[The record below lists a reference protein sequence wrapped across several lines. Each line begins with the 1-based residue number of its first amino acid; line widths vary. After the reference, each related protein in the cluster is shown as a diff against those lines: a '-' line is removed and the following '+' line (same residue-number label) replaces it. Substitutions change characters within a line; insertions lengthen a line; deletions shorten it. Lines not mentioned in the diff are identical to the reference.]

1 MSGDINVTVTDT
13 NNRKTRHPK
22 AGFLQRDLIGV
33 AAILIVAAIGYF
45 LFPDNLALLTRIL
58 AIALLVLSLDLVT
71 GYCGVATLGQAALY
85 GAGAYA
91 AGILSA
97 HYGIAD
103 PLLMT
108 FGGIAAGAVA
118 GLLCSV
124 VMLRAHGLPQLVLSI
139 ALVYLFH
146 EFANKAS
153 SWTGGSDGL
162 SGIMLDPL
170 FGTFEF
176 DLFGHTAYFFGVAL
190 LLLTF
195 ILLRILVRSPFGM
208 LCRGIKEDPVRVKA
222 LGASPHRAL
231 IKMYVI
237 SGAVAGAGGALS
249 AISTQVVALDSLSF
263 TQSAEALVMLV
274 VGGTGSLFGALAGTV
289 IFMLFE
295 DFVSAANPFHWLTMV
310 GALLIAVVL
319 FAPKGIYGTIEDA
332 YARRRNRHDGESQA

>member
-1 MSGDINVTVTDT
+1 MSEKT
-13 NNRKTRHPK
+13 NAILPPGSRTARNHLRAR
-22 AGFLQRDLIGV
+22 FIRRDLYGV
-33 AAILIVAAIGYF
+33 TAIMIVAAAGYM
-45 LFPDNLALLTRIL
+45 LFPDNLALLTRII

-71 GYCGVATLGQAALY
+71 GYCGVATLGQAALF
-85 GAGAYA
+85 GSGAYA
-91 AGILSA
+91 AGMLSA
-97 HYGIAD
+97 HYGITD

-108 FGGIAAGAVA
+108 LGGIIAGAIA
-118 GLLCSV
+118 GLVCGI

-162 SGIMLDPL
+162 SGIVLDPL
-170 FGTFEF
+170 FGVYEF

-190 LLLTF
+190 LLIVF
-195 ILLRILVRSPFGM
+195 VLLRIVVRSPFGM
-208 LCRGIKEDPVRVKA
+208 LCRGIKEDPVRIRA
-222 LGASPHRAL
+222 LGASPHKAL
-231 IKMYVI
+231 VKMYII

-249 AISTQVVALDSLSF
+249 AISTQVVALDALSF

-274 VGGTGSLFGALAGTV
+274 LGGTGSLFGALLGTLV
-289 IFMLFE
+289 FMLFE

-319 FAPKGIYGTIEDA
+319 FAPKGVFGTVQDFLSA
-332 YARRRNRHDGESQA
+332 RRNRAGETDP